1 MILESSDVRVKI
13 STDIDTLQNEIL
25 KYVHQHIPITNV
37 KDSEVDADYEVE
49 LAEGNELLEIN
60 KGRIVMRGKLNK
72 SLFPQDIVVL
82 LSGLYESLYTE
93 KDMFSIHSSSVL
105 NDDEGYLLVGP
116 SSVGKTTTALKLC
129 KDYSFKFFS
138 GDRSI
143 IDSKGILRAGTK
155 PLAFR
160 KRSLY
165 EELGMQQYENFGWED
180 SIKLTAEEL
189 GLESSSKETILS
201 KIYFPR
207 KTSGNL
213 FTEDI
218 PYESKI
224 FRLYKMSCYFEEMHL
239 PVLYGLKR
247 AVPQFLSED
256 LKKKKL
262 SLVEKIVSDY
272 PMESVTGSLN
282 NMSRYIGDNHGTF

>member
-1 MILESSDVRVKI
+1 MILESSDASVRI
-13 STDIDTLQNEIL
+13 NTDIHSLEKEIL
-25 KYVHQHIPITNV
+25 KYIHQHIPITNV
-37 KDSEVDADYEVE
+37 QDSEMDTDFEVE

-60 KGRIVMRGKLNK
+60 ERRIVIRGKLNE

-82 LSGLYESLYTE
+82 LSGLYEMLYTE
-93 KDMFSIHSSSVL
+93 KNMFSIHSSCVL
-105 NDDEGYLLVGP
+105 NKDRGYLLVGP
-116 SSVGKTTTALKLC
+116 SSVGKTTTALELC

-138 GDRSI
+138 GDRTVINSEGLL
-143 IDSKGILRAGTK
+143 KAGTK

-165 EELGMQQYENFGWED
+165 EELGMEEYKNFGWED
-180 SIKLTAEEL
+180 SIKLSAEEL
-189 GLESSSKETILS
+189 GLESSTKKTCLK

-213 FTEDI
+213 FTEEI

-224 FRLYKMSCYFEEMHL
+224 FRVYKMSCYFEEMHM
-239 PVLYGLKR
+239 PVLYGLQR

-256 LKKKKL
+256 LKKNKL
-262 SLVEKIVSDY
+262 SLVEKIVSNF
-272 PMESVTGSLN
+272 PMESVTGNLN
-282 NMSRYIGDNHGTF
+282 EMSKYIGDKHGTF